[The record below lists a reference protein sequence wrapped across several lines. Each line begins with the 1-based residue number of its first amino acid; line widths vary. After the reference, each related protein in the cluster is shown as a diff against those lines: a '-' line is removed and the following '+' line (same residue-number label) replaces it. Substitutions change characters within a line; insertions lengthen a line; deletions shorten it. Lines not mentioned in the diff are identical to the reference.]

1 MTSRDFFI
9 SSAIDLGFGNK
20 IGGTAV
26 SVLFCG
32 FLLALLLRAALVAQ
46 MARAHR
52 TLLSARGD
60 SSDASTDATAASCCD
75 WNTRSVYVMLVA
87 FCAGEAIAHFNFDW
101 DAAVHLSIA
110 FAAFL
115 LLCVSLACQT
125 LADAHLE
132 RLASLTAAQSSRNG
146 SGSDGGGGG
155 GGQSDYGSSG
165 SSSAAVALSSEMHK
179 SLVNGVDEHSA
190 ALAFLAAFD
199 QFGVPRFSVVRRYLA
214 AGMVACFV
222 AMFALLPFSLAAGSA
237 CELAQCACM
246 LAIFLSWIPD
256 MQRMQL
262 HLEFKFK

>member
-46 MARAHR
+46 MVRAHR
-52 TLLSARGD
+52 ALLSARGD
-60 SSDASTDATAASCCD
+60 SSDATETTMTTCCD
-75 WNTRSVYVMLVA
+75 WNARSVHVMLAA

-132 RLASLTAAQSSRNG
+132 RLACLTAVQC
-146 SGSDGGGGG
+146 SGHGGGT
-155 GGQSDYGSSG
+155 SDYGSSG
-165 SSSAAVALSSEMHK
+165 SSSTAVAVSNEMHA
-179 SLVNGVDEHSA
+179 SLVNGVDERIA
-190 ALAFLAAFD
+190 ALEFLATFE
-199 QFGVPRFSVVRRYLA
+199 QFGVPRFSVARRSLA
-214 AGMVACFV
+214 AGMVAFFV
-222 AMFALLPFSLAAGSA
+222 AMFASLPFSLAAGSA
-237 CELAQCACM
+237 CELAQCAC
-246 LAIFLSWIPD
+246 LLTIFLSWVPD
-256 MQRMQL
+256 LQRL
-262 HLEFKFK
+262 RLYFEFKFK

>member
-1 MTSRDFFI
+1 MTARDFFI

-46 MARAHR
+46 MMRAHR
-52 TLLSARGD
+52 TLLS
-60 SSDASTDATAASCCD
+60 SDASADESVAPCCD
-75 WNTRSVYVMLVA
+75 WNARSVHVMLAA

-115 LLCVSLACQT
+115 LLCAALMCQS

-132 RLASLTAAQSSRNG
+132 RLAHLTAAQNR
-146 SGSDGGGGG
+146 SGKG
-155 GGQSDYGSSG
+155 DYGSSG
-165 SSSAAVALSSEMHK
+165 SSGSSSSSSSAVVALSSDLHK
-179 SLVNGVDEHSA
+179 SLVHGVDAHNA
-190 ALAFLAAFD
+190 ALAFLASFD
-199 QFGVPRFSVVRRYLA
+199 MFGVSRFSAARLYLA

-222 AMFALLPFSLAAGSA
+222 AMFASLPFSLAAGSA
-237 CELAQCACM
+237 FELAQCACL
-246 LAIFLSWIPD
+246 LAIVLSWVPD
-256 MQRMQL
+256 LQRL
-262 HLEFKFK
+262 HLHFEFQCK